1 MEISSKIQNSEKK
14 NQNFSQ
20 ELEIKKK
27 QRNLRF
33 QIKIFNITKKNP
45 KLQISK
51 ILKNI
56 KISKKNTKF
65 QRKLKILEI
74 GKIKKKIIE
83 VSKKVKIS
91 KKFKNV
97 QKCQKFF
104 KIFNKK
110 SSKEL
115 KFQNN

>member
-1 MEISSKIQNSEKK
+1 M
-14 NQNFSQ
+14 
-20 ELEIKKK
+20 
-27 QRNLRF
+27 RF

-45 KLQISK
+45 KLQTISK